1 MILRSIEGVI
11 ESCRQSGRDFFGMSV
26 YYVNL
31 EERGRFFYLS
41 RKGQKVSSG
50 EHVEADIFEL
60 IKRTSKGRNSYPW
73 ALSVRVI
80 EGEGIKGNLA
90 LEY

>member
-1 MILRSIEGVI
+1 MIFKSIEGIVK
-11 ESCRQSGRDFFGMSV
+11 SCRQSGRDILGIPV
-26 YYVNL
+26 YYINL
-31 EERGRFFYLS
+31 EDEGRFFYLS
-41 RKGQKVSSG
+41 NKGSIVVYGQ
-50 EHVEADIFEL
+50 HVEAYIFEL

-73 ALSVRVI
+73 ALYVRVI